1 MRLKDK
7 STSISST
14 NNEAREIIKTFNK
27 AIKDILIELS
37 NFSDEQINFNN
48 QEKIKELLIRA
59 DDTINGCDT
68 TKYFNCSKNPNFS
81 ILVYKYQRLTIKYE
95 VWKLNSIIDKTNKK
109 QDEIE
114 EKQKKMEKQNNNIV
128 YNILAFIASF
138 SVVSASV
145 TAFEKVSSV
154 EDVLL
159 FMAFTAFIIITTL
172 IALDNFYRSN
182 NEKKKILKNN
192 YFLWGAVGVVIVLLL
207 GYKSVN
213 YIKENQN
220 EIFENIGRGIES
232 VRIEF
237 ENSNK

>member
-1 MRLKDK
+1 M
-7 STSISST
+7 
-14 NNEAREIIKTFNK
+14 
-27 AIKDILIELS
+27 
-37 NFSDEQINFNN
+37 
-48 QEKIKELLIRA
+48 
-59 DDTINGCDT
+59 
-68 TKYFNCSKNPNFS
+68 
-81 ILVYKYQRLTIKYE
+81 
-95 VWKLNSIIDKTNKK
+95 WKLNSIIDKTNKK

-237 ENSNK
+237 ENSKK

>member
-1 MRLKDK
+1 MINLKNISEIEATIPNK
-7 STSISST
+7 KKQVITTLKNSIK
-14 NNEAREIIKTFNK
+14 EQ
-27 AIKDILIELS
+27 LIELGKFDVI
-37 NFSDEQINFNN
+37 NEIVQEEVEQV
-48 QEKIKELLIRA
+48 LLSA
-59 DDTINGCDT
+59 
-68 TKYFNCSKNPNFS
+68 S
-81 ILVYKYQRLTIKYE
+81 
-95 VWKLNSIIDKTNKK
+95 SIIDGCCTSDEFKCNRSEEFAILTYKYHTIYLKYETWKTNQKINEAMEK
-109 QDEIE
+109 QKNIE
-114 EKQKKMEKQNNNIV
+114 DTQKKMEKQNNNIV

-182 NEKKKILKNN
+182 NEKRKILKNN
-192 YFLWGAVGVVIVLLL
+192 YFLWGAVGVVIVILL
-207 GYKSVN
+207 GYKSVD

-232 VRIEF
+232 IRIEY
-237 ENSNK
+237 ENKN